1 MLFFFFFHCD
11 YSTDSS
17 MNISEAIRAAR
28 KANIGMIVTEHWDYD
43 YPTNPYAFL
52 FDVDDYFKKF
62 HVYRSESVLLGIEV
76 GMQKHIVTKDEALIK
91 AHPFDCVI
99 GSMHCVNGRD
109 LYEPHSYQGLTKAE
123 AVQEFLEDSIANV
136 RLYTDFDIFGHIDYI
151 CRYMPYADQELYYE
165 EFPALWDELFK
176 LLIDGGKVLEINTRR
191 LDSQQAVQTL
201 QVLYQRYHEL
211 GGKYISLGS
220 DAHYKE
226 HVGRRIAVAKKMA
239 DKASLVPVYFQDRKM
254 KIMEE

>member
-1 MLFFFFFHCD
+1 
-11 YSTDSS
+11 
-17 MNISEAIRAAR
+17 
-28 KANIGMIVTEHWDYD
+28 
-43 YPTNPYAFL
+43 
-52 FDVDDYFKKF
+52 
-62 HVYRSESVLLGIEV
+62 
-76 GMQKHIVTKDEALIK
+76 
-91 AHPFDCVI
+91 
-99 GSMHCVNGRD
+99 
-109 LYEPHSYQGLTKAE
+109 
-123 AVQEFLEDSIANV
+123 
-136 RLYTDFDIFGHIDYI
+136 
-151 CRYMPYADQELYYE
+151 MPYADQELYYE